1 MANYQVG
8 QPGGDWTGLTQ
19 GNVNNQA
26 FQAAQQQ
33 AEHVRL
39 VGYAETAAIVRVKLS
54 CRLQIGWLPTIMT
67 GDDYCG
73 PVGAA
78 EKNQLLSCCG
88 A

>member
-33 AEHVRL
+33 AEHDRL
-39 VGYAETAAIVRVKLS
+39 VGYADTAALVRVKDCHAGS
-54 CRLQIGWLPTIMT
+54 KSVGCRRL
-67 GDDYCG
+67 
-73 PVGAA
+73 
-78 EKNQLLSCCG
+78 
-88 A
+88 